1 MNWYYLEQ
9 GQQRG
14 PVSDEEFPGL
24 VQSDVIRPE
33 TYLWC
38 EGMAEWKTYGQ
49 LTAAPAPAG
58 ASAATVQQA
67 AADPAS
73 SGLRLRRDEPA
84 SAAPAAEREATCS
97 QCGAAAPVSQLMTV
111 GASQLCPKCQAS
123 HRRLSFSGPDRPREY
138 APPLVRLAAY
148 VLDCAIC
155 GGVVGVIVVGTLLL
169 LKQVKPDPAVA
180 TLAFFGVLA
189 GLLVW
194 ILNYFVGKIAREG
207 ATPMMK
213 AFGIKVT
220 RAGGGAVGGG
230 RAFGRLLI
238 MVLVNLFTCSLGHV
252 VAFFDKERRA
262 LHDMVCGTVV
272 IKG

>member
-1 MNWYYLEQ
+1 MNWYYLDQ

-24 VQSDVIRPE
+24 VQSGVIRPD

-58 ASAATVQQA
+58 ASAATVPQA

-73 SGLRLRRDEPA
+73 SGLRLRHDE

-97 QCGAAAPVSQLMTV
+97 QCGAAALVSQLLTV

-148 VLDCAIC
+148 ILDWAIC
-155 GGVVGVIVVGTLLL
+155 GGVAGVIVVGAILV

-180 TLAFFGVLA
+180 TLSFLGVLA
-189 GLLVW
+189 GLLLW

-213 AFGIKVT
+213 ALGIKVT
-220 RAGGGAVGGG
+220 RADGGAVGGG
-230 RAFGRLLI
+230 RAFGRLLMI
-238 MVLVNLFTCSLGHV
+238 GLVTQFTFGLGHV

>member
-1 MNWYYLEQ
+1 
-9 GQQRG
+9 
-14 PVSDEEFPGL
+14 
-24 VQSDVIRPE
+24 
-33 TYLWC
+33 
-38 EGMAEWKTYGQ
+38 MAEWKTYGQ

-67 AADPAS
+67 TADPAS
-73 SGLRLRRDEPA
+73 SGLRLRRDEP
-84 SAAPAAEREATCS
+84 AAPAAEREATCS

-111 GASQLCPKCQAS
+111 GASQLCPRCQAS
-123 HRRLSFSGPDRPREY
+123 YRRLSFSGPDRPLEY

-148 VLDCAIC
+148 LLDCAIC
-155 GGVVGVIVVGTLLL
+155 GGVAGVIVVGALLV
-169 LKQVKPDPAVA
+169 LKHVKPDPAVA
-180 TLAFFGVLA
+180 TLMFFGVLA
-189 GLLVW
+189 GLIVW

-213 AFGIKVT
+213 AFGIKVA

-230 RAFGRLLI
+230 RALGRLLMI
-238 MVLVNLFTCSLGHV
+238 GLVNQFTFGLGHV

-272 IKG
+272 IKS